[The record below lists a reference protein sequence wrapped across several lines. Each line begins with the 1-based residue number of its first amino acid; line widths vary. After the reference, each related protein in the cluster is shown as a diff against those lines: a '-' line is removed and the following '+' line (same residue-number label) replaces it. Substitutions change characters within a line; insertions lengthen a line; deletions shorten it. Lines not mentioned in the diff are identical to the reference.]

1 MRFQPDSTNQPTP
14 HAPLN
19 AQVQRYGANVHP
31 RRPVGKAAATTL
43 VCMGRPQ
50 KKGAGREIGSS
61 RCGQAYVA
69 MNSSTRPAASNNSC
83 MRLIT
88 SRYCEAARKA
98 LS

>member
-31 RRPVGKAAATTL
+31 RSPAGKAAATTL

-50 KKGAGREIGSS
+50 KKGAEERNRFFKVRAGLRGHEFLHEA
-61 RCGQAYVA
+61 RCQ
-69 MNSSTRPAASNNSC
+69 
-83 MRLIT
+83 
-88 SRYCEAARKA
+88 
-98 LS
+98 